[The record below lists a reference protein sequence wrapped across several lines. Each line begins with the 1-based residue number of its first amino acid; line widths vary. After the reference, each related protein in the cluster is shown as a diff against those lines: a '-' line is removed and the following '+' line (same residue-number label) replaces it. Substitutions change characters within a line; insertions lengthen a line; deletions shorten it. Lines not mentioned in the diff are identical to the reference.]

1 MVACNPYFNLSV
13 CNTHWLIWA
22 PPPQQERL
30 PGSEQRA
37 EARRSGSERGHPFH
51 RIAVG
56 WGKRGLR
63 RLIQVG
69 STTVGHPER
78 AQRQVLQARPRQ
90 GRNLLIVR
98 CCLQVRAG
106 ARAPPCPT
114 GGRAA
119 ISEASSGGMSG
130 SAVFASSS
138 VSATKRI
145 ASMAYYRQMTARP
158 AHLPCSLTRQ
168 SHGIVGLAY
177 PTESWLRPAGF
188 P

>member
-1 MVACNPYFNLSV
+1 MYQRALAEDDLWDSVVVGNFGFVLPKISIMVAWHLYFNPGV

-56 WGKRGLR
+56 WGKRGLPPHPGWFHYR
-63 RLIQVG
+63 G
-69 STTVGHPER
+69 PPER

-90 GRNLLIVR
+90 GRDLLIVR

-106 ARAPPCPT
+106 ARAPPVLQAGP
-114 GGRAA
+114 
-119 ISEASSGGMSG
+119 SGPQ
-130 SAVFASSS
+130 FP
-138 VSATKRI
+138 KPH
-145 ASMAYYRQMTARP
+145 P
-158 AHLPCSLTRQ
+158 A
-168 SHGIVGLAY
+168 
-177 PTESWLRPAGF
+177 E
-188 P
+188 